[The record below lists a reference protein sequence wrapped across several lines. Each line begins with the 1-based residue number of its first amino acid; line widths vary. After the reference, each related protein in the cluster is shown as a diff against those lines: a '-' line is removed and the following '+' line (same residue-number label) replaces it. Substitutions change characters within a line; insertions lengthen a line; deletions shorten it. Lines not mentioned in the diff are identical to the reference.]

1 MNDQGNRPARP
12 APGRAPRSRRTHGLL
27 FGAAGVIGFSGTAP
41 ATRVADP
48 AFGPVTLTFARIVIA
63 AVLGVVTLAAGG
75 RLRWPGRRHLTGL
88 LAMGLGLAV
97 GYPLFLALA
106 VRKVP
111 ASHAAVDIAL
121 VPAAT
126 AVLSAIRNSEH
137 LPRPF
142 WLASLTGLAAVAAYA
157 ATSGGDSAH
166 IGDLWLAAAVVS
178 CAVGYVEGARVARR
192 IGAVL
197 ALCWAMLLLA
207 PAAAAILTA
216 AALTRPAAPIP
227 ASAWAGLGYVGVI
240 SMFAASLAWYRGLA
254 AGGTARIGQLNLA
267 QPFLAV
273 GWSALLLGEH
283 ITWAVPA
290 TAAIILCCMTVCLR
304 SAPTNSAPTNSQTA
318 APPAGHI
325 QSAGLP
331 ENPSIPRTRPGFPE

>member
-1 MNDQGNRPARP
+1 MSGPGGQPAGLIQ
-12 APGRAPRSRRTHGLL
+12 AAARAPAGGRRARWTGGLL
-27 FGAAGVIGFSGTAP
+27 LGATGVVGFSGTVP
-41 ATRVADP
+41 ATRVAAP
-48 AFGPVTLTFARIVIA
+48 AFGPLTVTFARIVIA
-63 AVLGVVTLAAGG
+63 AVLGAVTLAAGR
-75 RLRWPGRRHLTGL
+75 RLRWPGRRHLAGL

-106 VRKVP
+106 VQRVP
-111 ASHAAVDIAL
+111 ASHAAVVIAL

-126 AVLSAIRNSEH
+126 AVLSAVRNSER

-142 WLASLTGLAAVAAYA
+142 WLACLTGLAAVTGYA
-157 ATSGGDSAH
+157 ATSGGASAH
-166 IGDLWLAAAVVS
+166 AGDLWLAAAVLS

-192 IGAVL
+192 TGAIP

-207 PAAAAILTA
+207 PAAVPLLAV
-216 AALTRPAAPIP
+216 AALTRPAGPVP

-267 QPFLAV
+267 QPFLAI

-283 ITWAVPA
+283 ITWPVPV
-290 TAAIILCCMTVCLR
+290 TAAIVLCCMVVCLR
-304 SAPTNSAPTNSQTA
+304 SAPAGGPTAQVTGTPGGG
-318 APPAGHI
+318 PP
-325 QSAGLP
+325 
-331 ENPSIPRTRPGFPE
+331 

>member
-1 MNDQGNRPARP
+1 MSGRDGRPAGLT
-12 APGRAPRSRRTHGLL
+12 AAAAGRAAANGPRARWTDGLL
-27 FGAAGVIGFSGTAP
+27 LGAAGVIGFSGTAP
-41 ATRVADP
+41 ATRVAVP

-63 AVLGVVTLAAGG
+63 AVLGTVTLAAGG
-75 RLRWPGRRHLTGL
+75 WLRWPGRRHLAGL

-106 VRKVP
+106 EQKVP

-126 AVLSAIRNSEH
+126 AVLSAARNSER

-142 WLASLTGLAAVAAYA
+142 WLACLAGLAAVTGYA
-157 ATSGGDSAH
+157 ATSGGASART
-166 IGDLWLAAAVVS
+166 GDLWLAAAVLS

-192 IGAVL
+192 IGAIP

-207 PAAAAILTA
+207 PAAAPLLAA
-216 AALTRPAAPIP
+216 AALTRPATPIP

-283 ITWAVPA
+283 LTWAVPV
-290 TAAIILCCMTVCLR
+290 TAAIVLCCMAVCLR
-304 SAPTNSAPTNSQTA
+304 SAPAHGQTV
-318 APPAGHI
+318 PPAAS
-325 QSAGLP
+325 Q
-331 ENPSIPRTRPGFPE
+331 NPPPIRATRQAHPDHDTS